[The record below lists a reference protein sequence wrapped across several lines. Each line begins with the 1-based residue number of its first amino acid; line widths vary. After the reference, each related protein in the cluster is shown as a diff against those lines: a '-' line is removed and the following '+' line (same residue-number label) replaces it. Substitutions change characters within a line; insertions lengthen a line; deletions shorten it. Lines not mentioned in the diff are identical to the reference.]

1 MRQGKP
7 ELEKLDDLRQHEV
20 FGVFPDVQLSRL
32 AGITKKR
39 TYRRNEPIYRR
50 GDSAKHLFLVRK
62 GLISLRDTEPGGLK
76 GLYVETPGPGQVF
89 GVASLMKP
97 HQHTLTA
104 VCLEDSEVLAIEAD
118 RLLRLCEEEPGLG
131 SWFMMTIAHLYFSRY
146 EHHRIQ
152 LFGKG
157 HALQPAGS
165 ATGMTGAAGD
175 QQPV

>member
-7 ELEKLDDLRQHEV
+7 KMEELDDLRQHEV
-20 FGVFPDVQLSRL
+20 FGVFPDVQLSKL

-39 TYRRNEPIYRR
+39 TYRKDESIYKR

-62 GLISLRDTEPGGLK
+62 GFISLRDTEPGELEGIF
-76 GLYVETPGPGQVF
+76 VETCGPGQVF

-118 RLLRLCEEEPGLG
+118 QLLQLCEEEPGLG
-131 SWFMMTIAHLYFSRY
+131 NWFMMTIAHLYFSHY
-146 EHHRIQ
+146 EHYRTQ

-157 HALQPAGS
+157 HAPQPTGS
-165 ATGMTGAAGD
+165 VTEMTEASG
-175 QQPV
+175 